1 MFFYSYSIIFL
12 IINNIKNSGKCNS
25 NIKFYILFKVNQ
37 ILEKSFHK
45 LNLVTFKN
53 YSGNHIKSMLLIL
66 I

>member
-1 MFFYSYSIIFL
+1 M
-12 IINNIKNSGKCNS
+12 INNIKNSGKCNS

-37 ILEKSFHK
+37 NLEKSFHK

-53 YSGNHIKSMLLIL
+53 YSGNYIKSMLLIL